1 MSVQKCLKT
10 FLFIV
15 EPILQMSL
23 ISLNF
28 LKEFYWLQESY
39 KLLYL
44 YPSKDSLNFALRF
57 LTRFI
62 PIEIWILSN
71 NLLSLVNKI
80 KIQNENLIVN
90 LWKSMRFWTPCVCQ
104 ELEQFH
110 VM

>member
-1 MSVQKCLKT
+1 
-10 FLFIV
+10 
-15 EPILQMSL
+15 MSL

-28 LKEFYWLQESY
+28 LKQSDRLQESY
-39 KLLYL
+39 SLLYFH
-44 YPSKDSLNFALRF
+44 PPKNSLNFALTF

-62 PIEIWILSN
+62 PVKVRILSN